1 MTKLFQSLLHT
12 IIAGVVLL
20 IAIVSGWTNVLLI
33 AFAVIIGGTLLGEHT
48 ATFGERY
55 TADKGPGDG

>member
-20 IAIVSGWTNVLLI
+20 IAIVLI
-33 AFAVIIGGTLLGEHT
+33 ANANEI
-48 ATFGERY
+48 
-55 TADKGPGDG
+55 

>member
-1 MTKLFQSLLHT
+1 MRYVWALLES
-12 IIAGVVLL
+12 AWF
-20 IAIVSGWTNVLLI
+20 VSGWTNILLI

-55 TADKGPGDG
+55 TADKGPGNG